1 MLARA
6 YEDAAQPGE
15 DWRFMW
21 GWKMEARKT
30 GIGNTLGLGLFTQE
44 LQKSSLHKHRAFHS
58 KERRFPV
65 QRCLVLFC
73 RALKSLLHLS
83 PEYHVH

>member
-30 GIGNTLGLGLFTQE
+30 GIENALGLGFLTQE
-44 LQKSSLHKHRAFHS
+44 LQKSLLLSLHKHKAFHS
-58 KERRFPV
+58 KELRFPV
-65 QRCLVLFC
+65 
-73 RALKSLLHLS
+73 
-83 PEYHVH
+83 